1 MLILVGTAFFA
12 FFIYPGLS
20 FAMTADIDD
29 LSTIKD
35 KFTIRMEKIQ
45 KEEVPFTYDGDNLS
59 EDYCDCN
66 NLDKCLLS
74 NKKVTGNNYLNV
86 LKDRKSVPTVSDLSL
101 SDVCKN
107 LYGDFG

>member
-20 FAMTADIDD
+20 LAMTSDIND

-35 KFTIRMEKIQ
+35 KFTIRLEKI
-45 KEEVPFTYDGDNLS
+45 KENEVPFKFEGDNLS
-59 EDYCDCN
+59 QDFCDCN
-66 NLDKCLLS
+66 NLEKCLLS
-74 NKKVTGNNYLNV
+74 NKKLTGNNYLNV

-107 LYGDFG
+107 LYGK

>member
-20 FAMTADIDD
+20 LAMTSDIDD

-35 KFTIRMEKIQ
+35 KFSIRMEKLH
-45 KEEVPFTYDGDNLS
+45 EVPFTYKGDNLS
-59 EDYCDCN
+59 EEFCDCN
-66 NLDKCLLS
+66 NLKKCLLS
-74 NKKVTGNNYLNV
+74 NKKLNENNYLNI

-101 SDVCKN
+101 SEVCKN
-107 LYGDFG
+107 LYG